1 MKTRIIQV
9 IWLALL
15 LTVFVPPVFSTP
27 NFKRPGVL
35 KTGGIIRGY
44 SDEEKD
50 RHEFQGYCNQL
61 EIAREASSDEQRNIR
76 VTECAVT
83 AANEFDI
90 DIDGKMLF
98 TLIMIVAWGAM
109 VRSVLKCYEIAL
121 PYTVVLMISGLII
134 GAFSKAYCEP
144 LHEYT
149 AIARISSKVIL
160 FTFLPILIF
169 ESAFNIPVHKFYR
182 SGAQV

>member
-1 MKTRIIQV
+1 VDT
-9 IWLALL
+9 LL
-15 LTVFVPPVFSTP
+15 Q
-27 NFKRPGVL
+27 R
-35 KTGGIIRGY
+35 TGNCTGDGI
-44 SDEEKD
+44 
-50 RHEFQGYCNQL
+50 
-61 EIAREASSDEQRNIR
+61 SDEQRSIR

-83 AANEFDI
+83 AANELDI
-90 DIDGKMLF
+90 DINGKMPF

-109 VRSVLKCYEIAL
+109 VRSVLKCYDISL

-149 AIARISSKVIL
+149 AIEKISSKVIL

-169 ESAFNIPVHKFYR
+169 ESAFNIPVHKFY
-182 SGAQV
+182 SSSHEGIVLIILLLAFL